1 MSAKIEIEKKYTVK
15 DTEFLLKKY
24 ESEKIIQGYLST
36 DPERTVRVRVKGNRG
51 FITIKGKSFS
61 DGSSRFEWEKEIDVN
76 EVLALLPLCLPG
88 VINKT
93 RYLVPYK
100 NQLFE
105 VDVFHDDNQG
115 LVIAELELLSEQQ
128 KIDLPDWI
136 DQDVTN
142 DVRFY
147 NAYIVN
153 NPFKNWK

>member
-1 MSAKIEIEKKYTVK
+1 M
-15 DTEFLLKKY
+15 
-24 ESEKIIQGYLST
+24 
-36 DPERTVRVRVKGNRG
+36 RVRVKGNRG